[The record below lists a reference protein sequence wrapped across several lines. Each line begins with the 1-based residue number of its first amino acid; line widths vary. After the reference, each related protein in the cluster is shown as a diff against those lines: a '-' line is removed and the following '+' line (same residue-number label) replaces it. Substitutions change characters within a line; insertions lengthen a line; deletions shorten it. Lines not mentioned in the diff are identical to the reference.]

1 LLLMKLINVSITGLA
16 RDNVNIVKLA
26 HKIKMGNG
34 QIHHCAMMNPELYIF
49 LETIQNIKEA

>member
-1 LLLMKLINVSITGLA
+1 MKLINVSITGLA